1 MAIATNVEYRNQV
14 KVKPAYIKATTVKE
28 YERQINQMV
37 YRLYGLTDEEIKI
50 VKILI
55 KMNFLISTPEKMIP
69 IR

>member
-37 YRLYGLTDEEIKI
+37 YRLYGLTEDEIKI
-50 VKILI
+50 VE
-55 KMNFLISTPEKMIP
+55 NFNK
-69 IR
+69 